1 MTSQL
6 ELLVL
11 GVAQDGGLPHLGCTQ
26 PCCINARQSGRVET
40 PACIA
45 IRNVDTRALLLLEA
59 TPSIASQVALLHA
72 LIGTPLGDGALVNA
86 IAITHAHTGHYTGLM
101 HLGREGAATNQ
112 VPVHVSMAVANVL
125 QTNAPWSSVVDGNHI
140 ALHTFEPGIVFEP
153 LPGIAIEPIAVPHR
167 DELSDTMAFKV
178 HGAHR
183 TALFCPDI
191 DAWDCMLEPL
201 LRGVDIALLDGTFF
215 DDAELDKIGSRRD
228 RASIPHPTMMDTM
241 LRIESL
247 GEARPPDV
255 RFIHLNHSN
264 AAFHGGR
271 VAAEVAARGF
281 GIAQAGDR
289 IDL

>member
-6 ELLVL
+6 ELFVL

-40 PACIA
+40 PACMA
-45 IRNVDTRALLLLEA
+45 IRNVDTRSLLLLEA
-59 TPSIASQVALLHA
+59 TPSITSQVALLHA
-72 LIGTPLGDGALVNA
+72 LIGTSHGEKAMVDA

-101 HLGREGAATNQ
+101 HLGKEGAATDQ

-125 QTNAPWSSVVDGNHI
+125 QTNAPWSGLVDGNHI
-140 ALHTFEPGIVFEP
+140 ALETFEPGRTFEP
-153 LPGIAIEPIAVPHR
+153 LQGIAIEPVAVPHR

-178 HGAHR
+178 HGAHC

-191 DAWDCMLEPL
+191 DAWGCMLEPL
-201 LRGVDIALLDGTFF
+201 LCGVDVAFIDGTFF
-215 DDAELDKIGSRRD
+215 DDAELDQVGSRRD
-228 RASIPHPTMMDTM
+228 RQSIPHPTMMDTM
-241 LRIESL
+241 LSIESM
-247 GEARPPDV
+247 GKARPRDV

-264 AAFHGGR
+264 ATFHGGR
-271 VAAEVAARGF
+271 AAQELADRGF
-281 GIAQAGDR
+281 RVAKTGDR